1 MTIHSLRTIA
11 SLLAVGAALVL
22 PVTASAQG
30 APATPAPAAAAPVVV
45 SAEARA
51 AIKELLAAMNTRE
64 NLTKTFQAMAQ
75 ALPPQMSQ
83 VMNRQLDA
91 NAALTAEQKAK
102 VREGMEQPF
111 DGAVKEAIGIVTA
124 PKLVDETIEKMYGIY
139 AKYYTTAEV
148 KQLVAFYKSPIGAKT
163 LTVTPQ
169 AINESFQAAV
179 ATFQPRVNAIMDRTM
194 KTQTDLVTK
203 K

>member
-1 MTIHSLRTIA
+1 MTAHPIRTIA
-11 SLLAVGAALVL
+11 SLLAFGAALVL
-22 PVTASAQG
+22 PVSASAQG
-30 APATPAPAAAAPVVV
+30 APAAPAAAAPVVV

-51 AIKELLAAMNTRE
+51 AIKDLLTAMNTRE

-91 NAALTAEQKAK
+91 NAALTADQKVK

-111 DGAVKEAIGIVTA
+111 DGAVKEAVGIVTA

-148 KQLVAFYKSPIGAKT
+148 RQLVAFYKSPIGAKT

-179 ATFQPRVNAIMDRTM
+179 ATFQPRVNAIMEKTM
-194 KTQTDLVTK
+194 KTQMDLVTK